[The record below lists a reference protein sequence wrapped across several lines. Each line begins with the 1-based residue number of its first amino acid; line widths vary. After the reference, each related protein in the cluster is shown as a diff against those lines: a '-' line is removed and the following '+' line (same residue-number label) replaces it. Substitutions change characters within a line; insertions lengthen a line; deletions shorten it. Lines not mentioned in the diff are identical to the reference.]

1 MKTKLLFCFLAII
14 TLSVNAQWQP
24 TGISTDPIETIYDV
38 QSHNNVLYASSNS
51 DGFIKSL
58 DNGNSWQ
65 AVGQTEFST
74 NPTNR
79 YVSHIRD
86 TGSDLYVSTFF
97 ANFASSVIYKSSDN
111 GQTFVSDTIGLPRV
125 SGANEIEDVQ
135 YLYHHNGYM
144 IADIANTGNYWKH
157 ISDNSWQRNNDTNT
171 QFSEFFA
178 FSGNKFYAWANYHL
192 HVSQDNGQSWT
203 QATDAN
209 IPILFLANNLITD
222 EDSGRIYMA
231 GKSIIESNY
240 RLFYSDNDG
249 GSWTE
254 IDMSSYIGNNWIG
267 VPQQIR
273 KLFVKGSYIQV
284 ALDNDA
290 NPSAPDI
297 LVSTNTGESFSTDIL
312 GLPTNSNGTTT
323 AVNFILHNN
332 DLFMALNYTDIYRKP
347 FSTLSIKDDNFLEN
361 VLVYPNPS
369 NDIFYFKTS
378 NNSIKSIHVYDVNGR
393 LIQRINDD
401 DFIDSLKIENKGIYF
416 LKITNHR
423 GNSVVKRVIRQ

>member
-1 MKTKLLFCFLAII
+1 MKTKLLFYSIAII
-14 TLSVNAQWQP
+14 TFNTQAQWQP

-38 QSHNNVLYASSNS
+38 QSHDNVLYASSNT
-51 DGFIKSL
+51 DGFIKSS

-65 AVGQTEFST
+65 SVGQTEFST

-79 YVSHIRD
+79 YVSHIR
-86 TGSDLYVSTFF
+86 TAGNDLYVATFY

-111 GQTFVSDTIGLPRV
+111 GQTFVADTLGLPRITA
-125 SGANEIEDVQ
+125 ANEIQDVQ

-157 ISDNSWQRNNDTNT
+157 NSDTSWQRNNDANT

-192 HVSQDNGQSWT
+192 HVSQDNGQSWV
-203 QATDAN
+203 QATDTN
-209 IPILFLANNLITD
+209 IPILFLANNLVTD
-222 EDSGRIYMA
+222 ADTGRIYMA
-231 GKSIIESNY
+231 GKSIIETNY

-284 ALDNDA
+284 ALDNDT

-297 LVSTNTGESFSTDIL
+297 LVSTNSGESFLSDVS
-312 GLPTNSNGTTT
+312 GLPTNTSGTTT
-323 AVNFILHNN
+323 AINFIEHNN
-332 DLFMALNYTDIYRKP
+332 NLFMALNYVDIYKKP
-347 FSTLSIKDDNFLEN
+347 FSTLNLNDIEN
-361 VLVYPNPS
+361 ITDIVVYPNPS
-369 NDIFYFKTS
+369 NGIFNLRSTMPIVQVNIYDIR
-378 NNSIKSIHVYDVNGR
+378 GR
-393 LIQRINDD
+393 LIQSIKNNHALES
-401 DFIDSLKIENKGIYF
+401 IKIENSGVYF
-416 LKITNHR
+416 IEIIDSR
-423 GNSVVKRVIRQ
+423 RNSTVKRIIKN